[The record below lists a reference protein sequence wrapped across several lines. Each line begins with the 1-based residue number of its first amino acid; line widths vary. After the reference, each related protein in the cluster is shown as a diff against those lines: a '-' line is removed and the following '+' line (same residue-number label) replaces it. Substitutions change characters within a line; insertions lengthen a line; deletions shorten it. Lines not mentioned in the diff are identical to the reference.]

1 MWAWEWSGLGWRVG
15 EEKPSAL
22 SGLVLGPRTGARNAA
37 SYGAPNR
44 LEAHAKPKTSDE
56 AEAIFSFDGD
66 AKIGEGVREGDGK
79 GRS

>member
-1 MWAWEWSGLGWRVG
+1 MG

-44 LEAHAKPKTSDE
+44 LEAQAKPKTSDE